1 MARTVGNVVLAARA
15 IIQDEREPYRV
26 SNDNM
31 AGYVSEALSE
41 ARRLRPDLFLTTLR
55 DPIPLYTAANLATVI
70 PLPDMVFPQVVN
82 YVAGRTDLR
91 EDTFAQ
97 DGRAI
102 TLLQAFGL
110 ALGGGKAQ

>member
-1 MARTVGNVVLAARA
+1 MARTVGNVILAARA
-15 IIQDEREPYRV
+15 LIQDEREPYRV
-26 SNDNM
+26 PDAQM

-41 ARRLRPDLFLTTLR
+41 ARRLRPDLFLATLR
-55 DPIPLYTAANLATVI
+55 DTIPLYTAADLATSI

-102 TLLQAFGL
+102 TLLQAFGV
-110 ALGGGKAQ
+110 ALVGGKTQ

>member
-15 IIQDEREPYRV
+15 IIQDEREPLRV
-26 SNDNM
+26 PDAQM
-31 AGYVSEALSE
+31 ALYVTEALSE

-55 DPIPLYTAANLATVI
+55 DAVPLYTAANMATTI
-70 PLPDMVFPQVVN
+70 PLPDMLFPQVVN

-91 EDTFAQ
+91 EDTFSQ

-102 TLLQAFGL
+102 LLMQAFGV
-110 ALGGGKAQ
+110 ALVGGKTQ